1 MVAVSVGVPVYNGAD
16 RLRASLQ
23 CLRDQTFTDFE
34 VLIFDNASTDETG
47 NIAQEF
53 AEKDSRFRYVRQSEN
68 VGPYINFID
77 ALDAAQGKYFF
88 WRAHDDLSALNFIE
102 VLYKLLEDNPH
113 AYLAASRVFNTNSD
127 GSETFTFPVPK
138 VCETTRIGRIRK
150 MLFEAHPSWVYALW
164 RREAITKIIHET
176 HEAYPFPWASDHLM
190 LFSPIIDDALVTTDE
205 TTFTQLTRDRPS
217 RVRALTTEMI
227 PARRAYLAR
236 CKSETAL
243 RNFSFIERLQMHLLI
258 RQHTSDRCYGLRKIG
273 RRLLHEMVHGR
284 PANPEA

>member
-34 VLIFDNASTDETG
+34 VLIFDNDSTDETG

-127 GSETFTFPVPK
+127 GSETFTFPVPD
-138 VCETTRIGRIRK
+138 TNAPTRLGRIRK
-150 MLFEAHPSWVYALW
+150 MLFNAQSCWFYAFW
-164 RREAITKIIHET
+164 RRDAITKIIHET
-176 HEAYPFPWASDHLM
+176 HEVYPFTWASDPLM
-190 LFSPIIDDALVTTDE
+190 LFTPIIDEAIVTTNE
-205 TTFTQLTRDRPS
+205 TTFTQLTRDRPA
-217 RVRALTTEMI
+217 RVRASTSVMI

-236 CKSETAL
+236 CKSEAAL
-243 RNFSFIERLQMHLLI
+243 RDFSFIERLQMHFLI
-258 RQHTSDRCYGLRKIG
+258 RQHTSDRCYGLRKIS
-273 RRLLHEMVHGR
+273 RRLLHEMVRGR